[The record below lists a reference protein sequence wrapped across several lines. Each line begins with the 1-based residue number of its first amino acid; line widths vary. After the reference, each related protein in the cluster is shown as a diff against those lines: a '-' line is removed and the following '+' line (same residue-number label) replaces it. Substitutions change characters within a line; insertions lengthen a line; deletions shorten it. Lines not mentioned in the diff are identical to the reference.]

1 MVGAEEQT
9 AGQGRHGRTWHS
21 EPGSG
26 LYVSIILRHQ
36 FAPATLPVVT
46 LALGLAVREAI
57 LKSTDLACDLRWP
70 NDVLIQSKK
79 CAGILTL
86 LEGSAIIAGIG
97 INVNHSQFPDEL
109 SGIATSLRIASGRVH
124 SRERLLVELLPSV
137 DRYCALLETEGRGP
151 ILEMFSRASSY
162 VSGRRVCV
170 DQDGSTAARN
180 HRRPERFRLP
190 DSSRATTAA
199 NTIDRRGRSAPMLL
213 ALDAGNSNI
222 TIGAFEETT
231 LIGRW
236 RLRTIHEQTADEWGV
251 LMRNLF
257 ALASLDLA
265 RVDGIIIASVV
276 PTLDAPLLAMAQRYF
291 HTTPLFVTP
300 DTDIGLKVLYDNP
313 REVGADRVVNGVA
326 AFHRY
331 GGPSV
336 VVDLGTTI
344 NFDVV
349 SANAEYLGGMICP
362 GIGMSIS
369 GLFAKT
375 ARLPMVDLREPERLI
390 GKNTVNSIQ
399 SGLYYG
405 FAGLIDGI
413 VGRVVAEL
421 GGKTKVIATG
431 GQAQLIARAARS
443 VQEIN
448 EDLTLEGLEIIW
460 RRNQKK

>member
-1 MVGAEEQT
+1 
-9 AGQGRHGRTWHS
+9 
-21 EPGSG
+21 
-26 LYVSIILRHQ
+26 
-36 FAPATLPVVT
+36 
-46 LALGLAVREAI
+46 
-57 LKSTDLACDLRWP
+57 
-70 NDVLIQSKK
+70 
-79 CAGILTL
+79 
-86 LEGSAIIAGIG
+86 
-97 INVNHSQFPDEL
+97 
-109 SGIATSLRIASGRVH
+109 
-124 SRERLLVELLPSV
+124 
-137 DRYCALLETEGRGP
+137 
-151 ILEMFSRASSY
+151 
-162 VSGRRVCV
+162 
-170 DQDGSTAARN
+170 
-180 HRRPERFRLP
+180 
-190 DSSRATTAA
+190 
-199 NTIDRRGRSAPMLL
+199 MLL

-222 TIGAFEETT
+222 TIGAFEGRE

-276 PTLDAPLLAMAQRYF
+276 PSLDAPLTGMAERYF

-326 AFHRY
+326 AFNRY
-331 GGPSV
+331 GGPAV

-375 ARLPMVDLREPERLI
+375 ARLPMVDFREPARLI

-413 VGRVVAEL
+413 VERVIGEL
-421 GGKTKVIATG
+421 GTKTTVIATG
-431 GQAQLIARAARS
+431 GEARLI
-443 VQEIN
+443 VQVSRTVKEIN

>member
-1 MVGAEEQT
+1 
-9 AGQGRHGRTWHS
+9 
-21 EPGSG
+21 
-26 LYVSIILRHQ
+26 
-36 FAPATLPVVT
+36 
-46 LALGLAVREAI
+46 
-57 LKSTDLACDLRWP
+57 
-70 NDVLIQSKK
+70 
-79 CAGILTL
+79 
-86 LEGSAIIAGIG
+86 
-97 INVNHSQFPDEL
+97 
-109 SGIATSLRIASGRVH
+109 
-124 SRERLLVELLPSV
+124 
-137 DRYCALLETEGRGP
+137 
-151 ILEMFSRASSY
+151 
-162 VSGRRVCV
+162 
-170 DQDGSTAARN
+170 
-180 HRRPERFRLP
+180 
-190 DSSRATTAA
+190 
-199 NTIDRRGRSAPMLL
+199 MLL

-222 TIGAFEETT
+222 TIGAFEQRE

-276 PTLDAPLLAMAQRYF
+276 PSLDAPLTGMAERYF

-326 AFHRY
+326 AFNRY
-331 GGPSV
+331 GGPAV

-375 ARLPMVDLREPERLI
+375 ARLPMVDFREPARLI

-413 VGRVVAEL
+413 VERVIAEL
-421 GGKTKVIATG
+421 GTKTTVIATG
-431 GQAQLIARAARS
+431 GQARLIAQVSRT
-443 VQEIN
+443 VKEIN

>member
-1 MVGAEEQT
+1 
-9 AGQGRHGRTWHS
+9 
-21 EPGSG
+21 
-26 LYVSIILRHQ
+26 
-36 FAPATLPVVT
+36 
-46 LALGLAVREAI
+46 
-57 LKSTDLACDLRWP
+57 
-70 NDVLIQSKK
+70 
-79 CAGILTL
+79 
-86 LEGSAIIAGIG
+86 
-97 INVNHSQFPDEL
+97 
-109 SGIATSLRIASGRVH
+109 
-124 SRERLLVELLPSV
+124 
-137 DRYCALLETEGRGP
+137 
-151 ILEMFSRASSY
+151 
-162 VSGRRVCV
+162 
-170 DQDGSTAARN
+170 
-180 HRRPERFRLP
+180 
-190 DSSRATTAA
+190 
-199 NTIDRRGRSAPMLL
+199 MLL

-222 TIGAFEETT
+222 TIGAFEGRE

-276 PTLDAPLLAMAQRYF
+276 PSLDAPLTGMAERYF

-326 AFHRY
+326 AFNRY
-331 GGPSV
+331 GGPAV

-375 ARLPMVDLREPERLI
+375 ARLPMVDFREPARLI

-413 VGRVVAEL
+413 VERVIGEL
-421 GGKTKVIATG
+421 GTKTTVIATG
-431 GQAQLIARAARS
+431 GQARLIAQVSRT
-443 VQEIN
+443 VKEIN

-460 RRNQKK
+460 RRNQKT

>member
-1 MVGAEEQT
+1 
-9 AGQGRHGRTWHS
+9 
-21 EPGSG
+21 
-26 LYVSIILRHQ
+26 
-36 FAPATLPVVT
+36 
-46 LALGLAVREAI
+46 
-57 LKSTDLACDLRWP
+57 
-70 NDVLIQSKK
+70 
-79 CAGILTL
+79 
-86 LEGSAIIAGIG
+86 
-97 INVNHSQFPDEL
+97 
-109 SGIATSLRIASGRVH
+109 
-124 SRERLLVELLPSV
+124 
-137 DRYCALLETEGRGP
+137 
-151 ILEMFSRASSY
+151 
-162 VSGRRVCV
+162 
-170 DQDGSTAARN
+170 
-180 HRRPERFRLP
+180 
-190 DSSRATTAA
+190 
-199 NTIDRRGRSAPMLL
+199 MLL

-222 TIGAFEETT
+222 TIGAFEEAK

-236 RLRTIHEQTADEWGV
+236 RLRTIHDQTADEWGV

-276 PTLDAPLLAMAQRYF
+276 PTLDAPLLAMSQRYF

-300 DTDIGLKVLYDNP
+300 ETDIGLKVLYDNP

-326 AFHRY
+326 AFHHY

-362 GIGMSIS
+362 GIGMSIT

-421 GGKTKVIATG
+421 GANTKVIATG
-431 GQAQLIARAARS
+431 GQAQLIAGAARS

-460 RRNQKK
+460 RRNRMK

>member
-1 MVGAEEQT
+1 
-9 AGQGRHGRTWHS
+9 
-21 EPGSG
+21 
-26 LYVSIILRHQ
+26 
-36 FAPATLPVVT
+36 
-46 LALGLAVREAI
+46 
-57 LKSTDLACDLRWP
+57 
-70 NDVLIQSKK
+70 
-79 CAGILTL
+79 
-86 LEGSAIIAGIG
+86 
-97 INVNHSQFPDEL
+97 
-109 SGIATSLRIASGRVH
+109 
-124 SRERLLVELLPSV
+124 
-137 DRYCALLETEGRGP
+137 
-151 ILEMFSRASSY
+151 
-162 VSGRRVCV
+162 
-170 DQDGSTAARN
+170 
-180 HRRPERFRLP
+180 
-190 DSSRATTAA
+190 
-199 NTIDRRGRSAPMLL
+199 MLL

-276 PTLDAPLLAMAQRYF
+276 PTLDTPLLAMSQRYF
-291 HTTPLFVTP
+291 QTTPLFVTP
-300 DTDIGLKVLYDNP
+300 ETDIGLRVLYDNP

-349 SANAEYLGGMICP
+349 SADAEYLGGMICP
-362 GIGMSIS
+362 GIGMSIT

-375 ARLPMVDLREPERLI
+375 ARLPMVDLREPERL
-390 GKNTVNSIQ
+390 
-399 SGLYYG
+399 
-405 FAGLIDGI
+405 
-413 VGRVVAEL
+413 VAEL
-421 GGKTKVIATG
+421 GGQTKVIATG

-443 VQEIN
+443 IHQIN

-460 RRNQKK
+460 RRNRKK